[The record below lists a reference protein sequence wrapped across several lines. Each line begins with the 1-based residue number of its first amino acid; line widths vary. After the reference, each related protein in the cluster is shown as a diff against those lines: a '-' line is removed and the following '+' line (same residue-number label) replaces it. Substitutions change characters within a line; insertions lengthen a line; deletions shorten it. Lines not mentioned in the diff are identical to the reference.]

1 MSDNKDNKDKNTDLQ
16 PQTDD
21 QPQGKKAFLCLY
33 IAIGCLAA
41 GCILF
46 ALSFVI
52 KGFGVHMLIASM
64 IAELA
69 AVSFLNGQKKRTP
82 VKVGFALTIISYVII
97 AAALIV
103 FVVGIGI
110 ANTAK

>member
-1 MSDNKDNKDKNTDLQ
+1 MSDKKEKKTDAQ
-16 PQTDD
+16 PETNEEL
-21 QPQGKKAFLCLY
+21 PQGKKAFVCLY

-41 GCILF
+41 GCILL
-46 ALSFVI
+46 ALSFFI

-69 AVSFLNGQKKRTP
+69 SVSFLNGQKRRAP
-82 VKVGFALTIISYVII
+82 VKAGFALTIISYVVM

-103 FVVGIGI
+103 FVVGIGV
-110 ANTAK
+110 ANSAK